1 MRLCP
6 LCEAL
11 LVPDRFA
18 PGAKVCRPCAG
29 TPEAKAR
36 GGSRAHTGRCRPLA
50 PAVEAEAR
58 VMRTAGHSPHTIADA
73 LGIQQTSEWNELVA
87 ICAEPQYRR
96 FQKAPT
102 VGGPVHRKGGR
113 YWAA

>member
-11 LVPDRFA
+11 LMPDRFA
-18 PGAKVCRPCAG
+18 PGARVCRPCAG
-29 TPEAKAR
+29 SSGGKAR
-36 GGSRAHTGRCRPLA
+36 GGARAQTGRCRPLL
-50 PAVEAEAR
+50 PEMEAEAR
-58 VMRTAGHSPHTIADA
+58 KMRTQGHSPHTIASA

-87 ICAEPQYRR
+87 ICAEQQYRR
-96 FQKAPT
+96 HQRAPT
-102 VGGPVHRKGGR
+102 AGGPVHRKGGR